1 MQCVANYE
9 LKAEASVFEDGRW
22 LEIKHPKGLFR
33 ARLRNIVRKDFSTPF
48 LLMLHIYFEAA
59 DLDVAHDVAE
69 ERLVDC
75 LNMLVL
81 VTGCRFSRHRI
92 RQIVDATP
100 SMGAMRTLH
109 MWGDSIGHE
118 DPTPVI
124 DDTLTETASHLFG
137 YDIPPPLRRAM
148 RWYRLGV
155 NSTVPDDQFQYF
167 WFALE
172 ILAVYKEATEKVNDK
187 CPVCRSPL
195 YCEKCNAH
203 PKHWPYE
210 KQKIRALVQAV
221 DKNCDEKSLEMLE
234 KARNTLMHG
243 GTLKE
248 IEENL
253 PEPREQIVDTLGKIV
268 FMAVVNEFP
277 KELFQEKLSFLNPST
292 YVHRIMS
299 GIAHIQT
306 VVPQDANGDFDL
318 SFSGT
323 TMTMVTDSPP
333 QSARPSG
340 IVMRKDQYE
349 RLTKLSY
356 KSGDHQEMCRRI
368 AGRIHK
374 QDETHVLLV
383 VPATD
388 MTRIDE
394 AMKKRE
400 TGEWQELFREIL
412 ENKDAPSGGGSTTTI
427 VPDVKGDG

>member
-9 LKAEASVFEDGRW
+9 LKAEASVFEDGCW

-33 ARLRNIVRKDFSTPF
+33 ARLRNIVRNDFSTPF
-48 LLMLHIYFEAA
+48 LLTLHIYFEAA
-59 DLDVAHDVAE
+59 GLDVAHDVAE

-81 VTGCRFSRHRI
+81 VTGCRFSSHRI

-100 SMGAMRTLH
+100 SVGAIRSLH
-109 MWGDSIGHE
+109 MWSDSIGHE
-118 DPTPVI
+118 DPTPVL
-124 DDTLTETASHLFG
+124 DDELTETASHLLS
-137 YDIPPPLRRAM
+137 YDVPLPLRRAM
-148 RWYRLGV
+148 SWYRHGV

-172 ILAVYKEATEKVNDK
+172 IVAVYKEATEKVNDK

-195 YCEKCNAH
+195 YCETCNDH

-210 KQKIRALVQAV
+210 KQKIRALMQAV
-221 DKNCDEKSLEMLE
+221 DKECDESRLELLA

-243 GTLKE
+243 GTLRD
-248 IEENL
+248 IEGNL
-253 PEPREQIVDTLGKIV
+253 HEPREEIVDTLGKIV
-268 FMAVVNEFP
+268 FMALVNEFP
-277 KELFQEKLSFLNPST
+277 RELFKEKLRFLNPST

-306 VVPQDANGDFDL
+306 VVPQNASGDFDL

-323 TMTMVTDSPP
+323 TMKMVTDGPP

-340 IVMRKDQYE
+340 IVMRKEQYE

-356 KSGDHQEMCRRI
+356 KSCDHQEMLRRI

-374 QDETHVLLV
+374 QSETHVILV

-388 MTRIDE
+388 MRCITQQSVI
-394 AMKKRE
+394 
-400 TGEWQELFREIL
+400 
-412 ENKDAPSGGGSTTTI
+412 
-427 VPDVKGDG
+427 